1 MISEYPFYPR
11 EALEKA
17 AEVLDA
23 LGPTCACL
31 SRSLLCS
38 RVDFLPINS
47 RAAVKL
53 QDDAFI
59 AVDVYAPHLAL
70 AKQAKTVM
78 YANQYR
84 QLSTS
89 KYIVPCNLQS

>member
-23 LGPTCACL
+23 FGPTCACL
-31 SRSLLCS
+31 SNNLLCS
-38 RVDFLPINS
+38 RVDFLPTSS
-47 RAAVKL
+47 RAAVKS

-59 AVDVYAPHLAL
+59 AVDVYAPHLTL
-70 AKQAKTVM
+70 AKQSRTVV
-78 YANQYR
+78 YANHNW

-89 KYIVPCNLQS
+89 EALVPCNLQS